1 MIFKRLLHAGLVVL
15 CGSSV
20 GTSWADAPS
29 VNLYNWYD
37 FIAPETPKDF
47 QKDSG
52 ISIVLDTFDS
62 SEVMQ
67 SKLMVGR
74 TGYDVVVV
82 TADVLPNLIKAGVL
96 QELDASQLSN
106 RSNLD
111 PDILAKVAINDPGN
125 RYAVPY
131 MWGTTGIG
139 YDVEQIKKVLGA
151 DAPVDSWD
159 MIFKE
164 ENIARLSQCGV
175 AMLDSPGEIIP
186 IALHYLGLPAD
197 SQNPE
202 DYRKA
207 EALLLKIRPY
217 ITYFDSS
224 KFITDLANGNI
235 CAVVAWSG
243 GVHDAQVAVAKAG
256 NGRQLVYRIP
266 KEGSSVW
273 VENLVLLKDAPHSPQ
288 GLSFINYML
297 RSDCQELELPGIP
310 QRQQNGDAL
319 GRSGSAGQSG
329 RLSVGRDPR
338 HIVPRQTAAT
348 QDRTHPYPGLDQGQ
362 ERNLTG
368 AIHRP
373 GAPRKRRICAPSYG
387 STR

>member
-348 QDRTHPYPGLDQGQ
+348 QDRTHPHPGLDQGQ